1 MQNCGALTR
10 SWYFHITDVASRSM
24 EEPNA
29 TKFQRVEK
37 TVRKT
42 TTSRAATRTEN
53 YSVMPKYLLFHFQRS
68 SYGTSAS
75 AKNSLCLE
83 ARYIF
88 KAKKKMS
95 LSLKYSLC
103 LGERGL
109 LQKMCFCCS
118 IKFAW
123 TVVLQ
128 NRTSTNHYTRHE
140 TAHDNTVLHSA
151 PQINNRLHWQTMNT
165 DSTR

>member
-10 SWYFHITDVASRSM
+10 SWYSHITDVASRSM

-53 YSVMPKYLLFHFQRS
+53 YTVTPKYLLFHFQRS

-88 KAKKKMS
+88 MATKNKMS

-103 LGERGL
+103 LGERGI
-109 LQKMCFCCS
+109 LQKSVSAAPLNLREQSCYK
-118 IKFAW
+118 IELPLIIIHA
-123 TVVLQ
+123 TRQ
-128 NRTSTNHYTRHE
+128 RTITLYCIRH
-140 TAHDNTVLHSA
+140 H
-151 PQINNRLHWQTMNT
+151 R
-165 DSTR
+165 

>member
-10 SWYFHITDVASRSM
+10 SWYSHITDVASRSM

-42 TTSRAATRTEN
+42 TTSRAATRTEH

-88 KAKKKMS
+88 MAKKKNVFVS
-95 LSLKYSLC
+95 QIFTLPW
-103 LGERGL
+103 GERHIAKKCVSAAPL
-109 LQKMCFCCS
+109 NLREQSCYKIELPLIITNAMR
-118 IKFAW
+118 
-123 TVVLQ
+123 Q
-128 NRTSTNHYTRHE
+128 RTITLYCIRH
-140 TAHDNTVLHSA
+140 H
-151 PQINNRLHWQTMNT
+151 R
-165 DSTR
+165 